1 MSFTGNLSNK
11 HGKQFLDT
19 ATKTGLDALKTAS
32 RKVVHKAVEATGEF
46 IESKIADKIVKRKPL
61 INENL
66 RNVEEMIILPEK
78 REEILNELRQVSQKW
93 NTIEYLNY
101 FTIQMYQSL

>member
-46 IESKIADKIVKRKPL
+46 IGSKIADKIVKQKPL
-61 INENL
+61 VNENL
-66 RNVEEMIILPEK
+66 RNIEEMIILPEK
-78 REEILNELRQVSQKW
+78 REEMEQKW
-93 NTIEYLNY
+93 NIIEYLNY
-101 FTIQMYQSL
+101 LTIQMYQSL

>member
-46 IESKIADKIVKRKPL
+46 IGSKIADKIVKQKPL
-61 INENL
+61 VNENL

-78 REEILNELRQVSQKW
+78 REEMEQKW
-93 NTIEYLNY
+93 NIIEYLNY
-101 FTIQMYQSL
+101 LTIQMYQSL